1 MYDVIYVD
9 LPVPNNVRATVLS
22 DYTSVEVTWD
32 QLSEATE
39 YTIFYKIPF
48 IFNFSRRSDDSRT
61 VKGASTTSYILTNLE
76 RNTPYIITVQATG
89 SNGRKS
95 ALSNQ
100 VSITTGKSNIT
111 L

>member
-1 MYDVIYVD
+1 M
-9 LPVPNNVRATVLS
+9 S
-22 DYTSVEVTWD
+22 DSSVEVTWD

-39 YTIFYKIPF
+39 YTIFYNIALVFYPL
-48 IFNFSRRSDDSRT
+48 RRSDNSRT

-76 RNTPYIITVQATG
+76 GNTPYFITVQATG

-95 ALSNQ
+95 ALSNE
-100 VSITTGKSNIT
+100 VRITTGKSNIT

>member
-9 LPVPNNVRATVLS
+9 LPAPNNVRATVLS
-22 DYTSVEVTWD
+22 HSSVKVTWD

-39 YTIFYKIPF
+39 YTIFYDIPLVF
-48 IFNFSRRSDDSRT
+48 YPSRRSDNSRT
-61 VKGASTTSYILTNLE
+61 VKGDSTTSYILTNLE
-76 RNTPYIITVQATG
+76 GNTPYVITVQATG

-95 ALSNQ
+95 ALSNE
-100 VSITTGKSNIT
+100 VSIRTGKSNIT

>member
-1 MYDVIYVD
+1 MMSFTYVD

-22 DYTSVEVTWD
+22 HSSVEVTWD
-32 QLSEATE
+32 QSSEATE

-76 RNTPYIITVQATG
+76 ETLHISSLYKLLVVMVETV
-89 SNGRKS
+89 
-95 ALSNQ
+95 LS
-100 VSITTGKSNIT
+100 VMKCP
-111 L
+111 